1 MYIFRIRWVTL
12 ALLVVA
18 GGAFAGGWAAG
29 VGGPGGLGG
38 LGWGWPRAEPV
49 SLALP
54 VARGLDMPVFY
65 VHTDQRQVALT
76 FDISWGRQTA
86 GPVLDILKE
95 KGVRATFFLTGFWAK
110 KQRDIAQ
117 RIVEDGHEIASHGDD
132 HVNLSRYDGEAIAA
146 NILTAHR
153 DLEEATGR
161 EARLFR
167 PPNGDYDDL
176 VVATARQLGYETI
189 IWSLDTLDW
198 KNPGADYMVRRV
210 LDNVH
215 PGDIILM
222 HASDS
227 SKQIHLALPRII
239 DGLRAQGYQLLT
251 LGELMAAGTP
261 ARDDPRGRPRR

>member
-1 MYIFRIRWVTL
+1 VYILRLRWAIL
-12 ALLVVA
+12 ALALVVA
-18 GGAFAGGWAAG
+18 GAFGGGWA
-29 VGGPGGLGG
+29 LG
-38 LGWGWPRAEPV
+38 LGWQRAVPV

-54 VARGLDMPVFY
+54 VARGLDMPIFY
-65 VHTDQRQVALT
+65 VRTDQPLVALT

-117 RIVEDGHEIASHGDD
+117 RIVADGHEVASHGDD
-132 HVNLSRYDGEAIAA
+132 HVNLSRFDGDAIAD

-153 DLEEATGR
+153 DLEEATGQQ
-161 EARLFR
+161 ARFFR

-176 VVATARQLGYETI
+176 VVATARQLGYETV

-198 KNPGADYMVRRV
+198 KNPGVDYMVRRV
-210 LDNVH
+210 LDNVR
-215 PGDIILM
+215 PGDIVLM

-239 DGLRAQGYQLLT
+239 DGLRAQGYRLVT
-251 LGELMAAGTP
+251 LGELLAAGTP
-261 ARDDPRGRPRR
+261 GRDDPRGRPRG

>member
-1 MYIFRIRWVTL
+1 MYVLRLRWAIAAL
-12 ALLVVA
+12 AVVIA
-18 GGAFAGGWAAG
+18 GAFFGGWAAA
-29 VGGPGGLGG
+29 VL
-38 LGWGWPRAEPV
+38 WPQAVMVSLELPV
-49 SLALP
+49 S
-54 VARGLDMPVFY
+54 RGLDMPIFY
-65 VHTDQRQVALT
+65 VRTDQPLVALT

-117 RIVEDGHEIASHGDD
+117 RIVADGHEVASHGDD
-132 HVNLSRYDGEAIAA
+132 HVNLSRYDGNAIAD

-153 DLEEATGR
+153 DLLEATGQ
-161 EARLFR
+161 EARFFR

-176 VVATARQLGYETI
+176 VVATARQLGYETV

-239 DGLRAQGYQLLT
+239 DGLRAQGYRLVT
-251 LGELMAAGTP
+251 LGELMRSGAP